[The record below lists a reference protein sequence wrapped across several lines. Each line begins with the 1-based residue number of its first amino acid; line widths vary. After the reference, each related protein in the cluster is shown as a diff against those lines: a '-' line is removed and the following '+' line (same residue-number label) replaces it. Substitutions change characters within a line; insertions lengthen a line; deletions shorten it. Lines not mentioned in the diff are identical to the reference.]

1 MKKVLGVGR
10 INVTKANNRN
20 VSDGLENRKLTKK
33 SYNNNI
39 RHTNVIV
46 WMSYHILWLLFHH
59 FFFSFLQIEE
69 MGLGKRGRT
78 IRGGSRKSPPRSTSR
93 IVKPTPGTSIAMPLL
108 PLPPN
113 FPKVKQEPL
122 DDLMAVVKTEQEAAQ
137 PLPVISSTFSVPKPP
152 TTLIPVSKIVKK
164 PIEGLVT
171 MVQQPVRKTHS
182 PILQN
187 SVVVPLTTSTLT
199 SPSSSTTQL
208 VAPTTTTLT
217 TLPTLTT
224 RPRVLSSVPTKVVIT
239 SDTFRSRPEYL
250 PQSSHIPVAVQPQ
263 QPQQP
268 TILIQRPP
276 GLQQQPQ
283 NQPQQRVVL
292 LQPSLPHQRRPDN
305 IKVFQVKR

>member
-1 MKKVLGVGR
+1 
-10 INVTKANNRN
+10 
-20 VSDGLENRKLTKK
+20 
-33 SYNNNI
+33 
-39 RHTNVIV
+39 
-46 WMSYHILWLLFHH
+46 
-59 FFFSFLQIEE
+59 

-78 IRGGSRKSPPRSTSR
+78 IRGSRKSPPRSTSR

-122 DDLMAVVKTEQEAAQ
+122 DDLMALVKTEEEAAQ

-152 TTLIPVSKIVKK
+152 TTLIPISNASKIVKK

-187 SVVVPLTTSTLT
+187 SVVVPLTTSSLT
-199 SPSSSTTQL
+199 SSSSSTTQL

-217 TLPTLTT
+217 TLPTLT

-283 NQPQQRVVL
+283 PQQRVVL
-292 LQPSLPHQRRPDN
+292 LQPSIPHPRRPDN

>member
-1 MKKVLGVGR
+1 
-10 INVTKANNRN
+10 
-20 VSDGLENRKLTKK
+20 
-33 SYNNNI
+33 
-39 RHTNVIV
+39 
-46 WMSYHILWLLFHH
+46 
-59 FFFSFLQIEE
+59 

-78 IRGGSRKSPPRSTSR
+78 IRGSRKSPPRSTSR

-122 DDLMAVVKTEQEAAQ
+122 DDLMALVKTEEEAAQ

-152 TTLIPVSKIVKK
+152 TTLIPISNASKIVNK

-187 SVVVPLTTSTLT
+187 SVVVPLTTSSLT
-199 SPSSSTTQL
+199 SSSSSTTQL

-217 TLPTLTT
+217 TLPTLT

-283 NQPQQRVVL
+283 PQQRVVL
-292 LQPSLPHQRRPDN
+292 LQPSIPHPRRPDN